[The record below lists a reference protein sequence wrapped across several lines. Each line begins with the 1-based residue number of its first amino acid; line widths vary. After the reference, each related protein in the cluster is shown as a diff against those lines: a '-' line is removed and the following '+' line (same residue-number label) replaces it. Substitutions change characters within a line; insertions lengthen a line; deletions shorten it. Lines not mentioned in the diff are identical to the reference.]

1 MIKLVIFDIDGVIT
15 DGSIIVDTIGKEQKK
30 INLKDI
36 DAIFQIKR
44 EGYRLAAITGED
56 SDIVNYFERRFPWDY
71 FYKGNKSKPD
81 AIREIL
87 QKENLTNEEI
97 CYIGDGKYDVEPLAY
112 AGLGICP
119 RDAIDKAK
127 QAADMILQQNGGCG
141 CLWELLDILK
151 TYNDGAVPE
160 HYFYQRLAG
169 HTDIFKKMG
178 SDMELIKNVMG
189 LAEDIYEALLNGGRL
204 FLCGN
209 GGSAADAQ
217 HIATEFISRFFH
229 ERPALNAEALT
240 VNTSTLTAVGND
252 YGYERIFVRQLEA
265 KAKKGDVLIGIS
277 TSGKSKN
284 VTEAL
289 KYAKENGI
297 RTALWMGSFDSAQV
311 GGFCDYVIKVPSEV
325 TPRIQEAHM
334 FIGHTLAEYIEQK
347 IVSEDKQNDKGI

>member
-15 DGSIIVDTIGKEQKK
+15 DGSIIVDTMGREQKK

-44 EGYRLAAITGED
+44 EGYRLAAITGEG
-56 SDIVNYFERRFPWDY
+56 SDIVDFFERRFPWDY
-71 FYKGNKSKPD
+71 FYKGNKSKTD
-81 AIREIL
+81 AIREI
-87 QKENLTNEEI
+87 QRKENLSREEI

-119 RDAIDKAK
+119 KDAIDKAK
-127 QAADMILQQNGGCG
+127 NAADIILQQGGGQG

-151 TYNDGAVPE
+151 NYNDGAAPE
-160 HYFYQRLAG
+160 NYFYQRLSE
-169 HTDIFKKMG
+169 HTDIFKKIG
-178 SDMELIKNVMG
+178 SDMNLIREVMR
-189 LAEDIYEALLNGGRL
+189 LAEDIYEVLQTGGRL

-217 HIATEFISRFFH
+217 HIATEFVSRFFH

-252 YGYERIFVRQLEA
+252 YSYERIFVRQLEA
-265 KAKKGDVLIGIS
+265 KARKGDVLIGIS

-289 KYAKENGI
+289 KYAYENGLK
-297 RTALWMGSFDSAQV
+297 TAVWMGNFDSGQI
-311 GGFCDYVIKVPSEV
+311 GGYCDYVIKVPSDI

-334 FIGHTLAEYIEQK
+334 FIGHTLAEFIEQK
-347 IVSEDKQNDKGI
+347 IVSEDKQDD